1 MTAIGDPGLPGKVQV
16 RDWFAAT
23 RPRGV
28 WAAIAGVVL
37 LVLFA
42 LVVLP
47 LLAPYGSTQVINGAQ
62 LSPPSSHHF
71 FGTDINE
78 MDVFSRVLV
87 GTRID
92 VGIAF
97 AATAAAFGIGFPLG
111 IVSGYFSGPA
121 TILFL
126 RILDMVQAFPVLIL
140 ALAIVSL
147 LGGGIASVVYAAIF
161 VAAPIMVRVVRSVTV
176 QLREERFIES
186 AVATGNSDARVL
198 IRHVAPHA
206 LPVALIES
214 TIIMSGTLI
223 LVTGLSF
230 IGLGVSKP
238 TAEWG
243 SMLGVGSRDIVNGE
257 WWTIVF
263 PGLAIALTIAMMNL
277 LGQLL
282 QRAFG
287 GHRN

>member
-1 MTAIGDPGLPGKVQV
+1 MTVVGDPRL
-16 RDWFAAT
+16 
-23 RPRGV
+23 PRGPQIRTWVGTRRGSSV
-28 WAAIAGVVL
+28 WIAIAGIVC
-37 LVLFA
+37 
-42 LVVLP
+42 LVVFAILVIP
-47 LLAPYGSTQVINGAQ
+47 FLAPYGATEVVNDAQ
-62 LSPPSSHHF
+62 LLPPSSSHW
-71 FGTDINE
+71 FGTDINQ

-97 AATAAAFGIGFPLG
+97 SATAAAFVIGFPLG
-111 IVSGYFSGPA
+111 IVFGYFSGPG
-121 TILFL
+121 TTLFL
-126 RILDMVQAFPVLIL
+126 RVLDMVQAFPVLIL

-147 LGGGIASVVYAAIF
+147 LGGGAASVVYAAIF

-176 QLREERFIES
+176 QLREQRFIES
-186 AVATGNSDARVL
+186 AIATGNSDTRVL
-198 IRHVAPHA
+198 LRHVAPHA
-206 LPVALIES
+206 LPVALIEW

-243 SMLGVGSRDIVNGE
+243 SMLSVGSRDIVNGE

-263 PGLAIALTIAMMNL
+263 PGLAIALTIATMNL

-287 GHRN
+287 VQGD

>member
-1 MTAIGDPGLPGKVQV
+1 MWV
-16 RDWFAAT
+16 
-23 RPRGV
+23 
-28 WAAIAGVVL
+28 AIAGIV
-37 LVLFA
+37 F
-42 LVVLP
+42 LVVLAIVVAP
-47 LLAPYGSTQVINGAQ
+47 LVAPYGSTEVINGAQ
-62 LSPPSSHHF
+62 LSPPSTRHF
-71 FGTDINE
+71 FGTDINQ
-78 MDVFSRVLV
+78 MDVFSRVLA

-97 AATAAAFGIGFPLG
+97 AATAAAFAIGFPLG
-111 IVSGYFSGPA
+111 VVSGYFSGPA
-121 TILFL
+121 TTLFL
-126 RILDMVQAFPVLIL
+126 RVLDMVQAFPVLIL

-147 LGGGIASVVYAAIF
+147 LGGGAASVIYAAIF

-176 QLREERFIES
+176 QLREQRFIES
-186 AVATGNSDARVL
+186 AIATGNSDARVL

-206 LPVALIES
+206 FPVALIES

-230 IGLGVSKP
+230 IGLGVRKP

-263 PGLAIALTIAMMNL
+263 PGLAIALTVATMNL

-287 GHRN
+287 VHRD